1 MFTALVF
8 WAILKWENVADE
20 PHANRWIVL
29 IAYLTGLAI
38 GVHLLNLLIIPPIA
52 LIYYFRKY
60 PRVTK
65 WGVVKSLL
73 VSAAVLIFVMKFII
87 AGTVNL
93 GAFFD
98 RMFVNGLGLPVNS
111 GITFFALALLAALGW
126 GVYWTHK
133 RGKVLANTILFMH
146 GSHYRRIRFV
156 RVGHHP
162 LGGEPSDEQQRPE

>member
-1 MFTALVF
+1 M
-8 WAILKWENVADE
+8 
-20 PHANRWIVL
+20 
-29 IAYLTGLAI
+29 
-38 GVHLLNLLIIPPIA
+38 
-52 LIYYFRKY
+52 
-60 PRVTK
+60 
-65 WGVVKSLL
+65 GVVKSLL

-111 GITFFALALLAALGW
+111 GITFFALALAGGSRMGRLLDAQAGQSACQ
-126 GVYWTHK
+126 HDS
-133 RGKVLANTILFMH
+133 FMH